1 MNEKIFAPALWSLN
15 PNSNFED
22 DAVSG
27 QLSFDGKSYLELD
40 IPTGVLLDWPK
51 IPTKDG
57 YMQRHT
63 VEGLHTDCVYGFSQ
77 TGEYYIL
84 RDVYPPLGQ
93 ALLLQAFKSS
103 PCQAHRFLSR
113 GRGSKQIQ
121 RPSRSQ

>member
-40 IPTGVLLDWPK
+40 IPTDVLLDWPK

-57 YMQRHT
+57 YMQCHT

-77 TGEYYIL
+77 TGEHYIL
-84 RDVYPPLGQ
+84 RDV
-93 ALLLQAFKSS
+93 SS
-103 PCQAHRFLSR
+103 PGPSFAAPGFQ
-113 GRGSKQIQ
+113 KQDTD
-121 RPSRSQ
+121 

>member
-57 YMQRHT
+57 YMQCHT

-84 RDVYPPLGQ
+84 RDMSVVGP
-93 ALLLQAFKSS
+93 
-103 PCQAHRFLSR
+103 
-113 GRGSKQIQ
+113 
-121 RPSRSQ
+121 RPTSVG